1 MKKLI
6 ALTLFL
12 SFSAAAEN
20 FRVGDVSKELRVA
33 QNRVDHLDSVE
44 ILDNGKSIFKY
55 QADLVTQRLLQFGL
69 VKFKNQKNPFLVT
82 VWTSGAHGQELIIFN
97 PAKGNNKDGIAYLY
111 GSAWTID
118 LEINQDRIEIKGN
131 GEVDEK
137 SGEPVPQN
145 LTFRP

>member
-12 SFSAAAEN
+12 SFSAVAEN
-20 FRVGDVSKELRVA
+20 FRVGPVDKSMRIA
-33 QNRVDHLDSVE
+33 QERVDHLDAIEV
-44 ILDNGKSIFKY
+44 LDDGKSVFKY
-55 QADLVTQRLLQFGL
+55 SADLVTQRLLQYGL
-69 VKFKNQKNPFLVT
+69 VKFKNKEKPFLVT
-82 VWTSGAHGQELIIFN
+82 VWTSGAHGQELIIFD
-97 PAKGNNKDGIAYLY
+97 PAKGNGKDGIAYLY

-118 LEINQDRIEIKGN
+118 LDINQERIEIKGK

-137 SGEPVPQN
+137 SDEPVPQN